1 MSPTDV
7 ILADATVLE
16 TRFLPDIIPDTFFV
30 KVSSKGGRIFNR
42 CQLFKNFW
50 YCTVDFLKSPCFAG
64 KTGKEHLKHNS
75 DRASD
80 T

>member
-42 CQLFKNFW
+42 CQLLKTSG
-50 YCTVDFLKSPCFAG
+50 TVQ
-64 KTGKEHLKHNS
+64 
-75 DRASD
+75 
-80 T
+80 